1 MSKNA
6 IILAAGRGSRM
17 GKSTERTHKC
27 LTKLIGK
34 TLLEWQIETLEAVN
48 IYNIKL
54 ISGYKSELLS
64 GNFSKIQNTNWAN
77 TNMVYSLFCAPRINT
92 DTLVCYSDIVYSKKH
107 VIDLI
112 ESDGEIVITADK
124 NWLELWSKRFINPLD
139 DAESFKTNDNKL
151 IEIGEKQPLEENIE
165 AQYMGLLKFSK
176 NGWDLAYKKYK
187 SLDKDKQ
194 LTIDMT
200 SFLSLLIKETTIN
213 VVFVEGKWCEV
224 DTESD
229 VILYEDLIH
238 NNTNWSH
245 DWR

>member
-1 MSKNA
+1 MNKNA

-34 TLLEWQIETLEAVN
+34 TLLEWQIQTLESVN
-48 IYNIKL
+48 INNIKL

-64 GNFSKIQNTNWAN
+64 GNFSKIQNTNWSK

-124 NWLELWSKRFINPLD
+124 NWLELWSKRFNNPLD
-139 DAESFKTNDNKL
+139 DAESFKTNNNRL
-151 IEIGEKQPLEENIE
+151 IEIGKKQPKVENIE
-165 AQYMGLLKFSK
+165 AQYMGLLKFSI

-187 SLDKDKQ
+187 SLDEDKQ
-194 LTIDMT
+194 LNIDMT
-200 SFLSLLIKETTIN
+200 SFLSLLINETTIN

-229 VILYEDLIH
+229 AILYENSI
-238 NNTNWSH
+238 NSNSNWSH